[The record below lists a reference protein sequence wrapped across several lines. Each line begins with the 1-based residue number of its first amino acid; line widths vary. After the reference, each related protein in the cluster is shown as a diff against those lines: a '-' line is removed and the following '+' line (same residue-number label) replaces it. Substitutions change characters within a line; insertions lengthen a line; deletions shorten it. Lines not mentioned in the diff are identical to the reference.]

1 MNKNAQDQNLE
12 EEEEEATCL
21 DSGVEYVPAGEVL
34 IGRQRKIL
42 QDLDLLINPNFA
54 KR

>member
-21 DSGVEYVPAGEVL
+21 ASGVQYVPIGEAL
-34 IGRQRKIL
+34 IGRQRKML
-42 QDLDLLINPNFA
+42 QDLDLLINPKFA
-54 KR
+54 KL